1 MGSEPQGWTGEL
13 PPILRFLP
21 GEPRCFLYFLELLSK
36 LGRGGVVVVVVAE
49 KQNKQ
54 SKKAQPP
61 LPGPHLV
68 TPTQRQPCHSGRDF
82 RSRAYPL
89 IS

>member
-36 LGRGGVVVVVVAE
+36 LGRGGGGGE
-49 KQNKQ
+49 KKQNKQ

-61 LPGPHLV
+61 LPGSHLV